1 MATRRERLV
10 SKKPAKPGSEP
21 TMWVFR
27 REVWRRDA
35 GGVTSTRIDPDLAVE
50 CAEAEEEPAGYDRS
64 ALPDNTQAPHTPH

>member
-1 MATRRERLV
+1 
-10 SKKPAKPGSEP
+10 
-21 TMWVFR
+21 MWVFR